1 MTGMIKI
8 KIHGL
13 VPYIWL
19 VHLKFELANQ
29 DSGGRKNFTVLT
41 FMYVNRKGIAV
52 EQLSSLKTALN
63 IHEKKF
69 IIFSRFD
76 DKITKYVV
84 ITPNSNTFSD

>member
-1 MTGMIKI
+1 MAGAPEI
-8 KIHGL
+8 
-13 VPYIWL
+13 
-19 VHLKFELANQ
+19 ELANQ

-69 IIFSRFD
+69 IIFPGLMI
-76 DKITKYVV
+76 K
-84 ITPNSNTFSD
+84 